1 MCGHP
6 LCQAVLLGHH
16 DSVSISAAHADAFY
30 DEALSSG
37 EVWGIRD
44 KGGFPAVESDGRRA
58 MPFWSTQSRAQ
69 RVIDNVEAY
78 QSFEA
83 IALPLDQ
90 WRSGW
95 LSGLQKDG
103 IWVGLNW
110 SGRRATGYNV
120 SSEDVARNISSRV
133 AH

>member
-1 MCGHP
+1 M
-6 LCQAVLLGHH
+6 LGHH

-30 DEALSSG
+30 DEAVSQG

-44 KGGFPAVESDGRRA
+44 EDGFPAPESDGRRV
-58 MPFWSTQSRAQ
+58 MPFWSTESRAQ

-78 QSFEA
+78 QSFNA

-90 WRSGW
+90 WRSRW
-95 LSGLQKDG
+95 LPGLHKDG

-110 SGRRATGYNV
+110 SGQRATGYDV

-133 AH
+133 AR

>member
-1 MCGHP
+1 MC
-6 LCQAVLLGHH
+6 
-16 DSVSISAAHADAFY
+16 
-30 DEALSSG
+30 ALS
-37 EVWGIRD
+37 
-44 KGGFPAVESDGRRA
+44 
-58 MPFWSTQSRAQ
+58 Q
-69 RVIDNVEAY
+69 R
-78 QSFEA
+78 
-83 IALPLDQ
+83 
-90 WRSGW
+90 RSGW